1 MVNVTN
7 KAMIKLHSQKDD
19 KGKRILYI
27 IGNGFDLA
35 FAKSCRTDKQTIEI
49 INL

>member
-1 MVNVTN
+1 
-7 KAMIKLHSQKDD
+7 MIFCCLPHVKVK
-19 KGKRILYI
+19 KPILYI